1 MNILLMVNYLFL
13 NALSKRVCI
22 RSIKKIPS
30 PYIVL
35 SALLSKNCNFSFLIC
50 SFKKVILKIV
60 SSELLENQNIY
71 ISSHPETT
79 IHIYITK
86 EKRKKKHIC
95 FTKIANLQLFEKKTD
110 SEFLVLELDP
120 GSRGQE
126 NNWLPDRFKVF
137 LKLKFRCELSSTL

>member
-1 MNILLMVNYLFL
+1 MLCPD
-13 NALSKRVCI
+13 RVCI
-22 RSIKKIPS
+22 RSIKKFPS

-50 SFKKVILKIV
+50 SFKKSDFKNSFIRITWESKYLHIITSWDNYSYLHNKI
-60 SSELLENQNIY
+60 
-71 ISSHPETT
+71 
-79 IHIYITK
+79 
-86 EKRKKKHIC
+86 KKKHIC
-95 FTKIANLQLFEKKTD
+95 FTKIANLQLFEKKPD

>member
-1 MNILLMVNYLFL
+1 M
-13 NALSKRVCI
+13 
-22 RSIKKIPS
+22 
-30 PYIVL
+30 
-35 SALLSKNCNFSFLIC
+35 
-50 SFKKVILKIV
+50 ILKIV

-86 EKRKKKHIC
+86 KKHIC
-95 FTKIANLQLFEKKTD
+95 FTKIANLQLFEKKPD